1 MARLNIDTG
10 TLGNPATGDT
20 LRTAMTKINTNFE
33 EVYSLVRDGSSGLIA
48 TDVTNGDLKLQANGT
63 GIIEVDQLQINNSSI
78 TPITTNADLTLTPNG
93 TGNIVLDAITVSD
106 NKISTNSSN
115 ADLELDASGT
125 GTVKIKAP
133 LVLVYSE
140 NDGSTTTIDITKPV
154 AILEGLS
161 SGADAVTYTVPDG
174 LSKGQI
180 LYLVKGGDG
189 SGSNVARHSSI
200 DVTFGKLAL
209 NSGNIRTNETIDDIF
224 TDTTAVRTC
233 IWRGDGWSIDS
244 TI

>member
-1 MARLNIDTG
+1 MAKLTIDTG

-20 LRTAMTKINTNFE
+20 LRTAMTKVNANFD
-33 EVYSLVRDGSSGLIA
+33 EVYQLVGDGSTGLITTA
-48 TDVTNGDLKLQANGT
+48 ITNGDLKLQANGT
-63 GIIEVDQLQINNSSI
+63 GTIEIDTLSI
-78 TPITTNADLTLTPNG
+78 TNSTITSITTNSDITLTPNG
-93 TGNIVLDAITVSD
+93 TGNIVLDAVTISD

-133 LVLVYSE
+133 LVLNHSE

-200 DVTFGKLAL
+200 DVTFGKLAV